1 MVYALGTTTGV
12 IVCLRVMPPLIK
24 NISVGSVDIVFIV
37 QLFYVM
43 VAVMMEFENSILVH
57 RQELSTL

>member
-12 IVCLRVMPPLIK
+12 IVCLRVMSSLIK

-43 VAVMMEFENSILVH
+43 VARMMEFEDSILVY
-57 RQELSTL
+57 RPELSSH